1 METLTKELAAYE
13 GLKTYIAPPCCEF
26 SQGIVSN
33 PRIENLHITNNIVA
47 VGVSFKLKSL
57 KITISDHSKFNLEAF
72 KTSSVEKLIVEI
84 IEASR
89 QLSGFSVRSFQ
100 EGLPFK
106 EDLQNLASKVTEIDF
121 AFPNLASHLA
131 NGLK

>member
-1 METLTKELAAYE
+1 M
-13 GLKTYIAPPCCEF
+13 
-26 SQGIVSN
+26 
-33 PRIENLHITNNIVA
+33 HITNHIVA